1 MYTLLETTELLLR
14 ADSSLLVTFYNN
26 DFVMVLAA
34 FLHEQADAFFTQRLA
49 QGLIRLLHVLLGV
62 DRSYHQQVL
71 KQYMVNVIFDPLLWQ
86 QWPRSVSVWI
96 HDSIYNFFCSPVF
109 APIFTSGVSIRVGE
123 EGD

>member
-1 MYTLLETTELLLR
+1 MP
-14 ADSSLLVTFYNN
+14 DSSLLVTFYNN

-34 FLHEQADAFFTQRLA
+34 FLHEQAVAFFTQRLA